1 MAHTLSPAQ
10 FLRHDSDAATPPLFT
25 RIQIQTV
32 SWCNRSCAFCP
43 SGKFP
48 VPKAF
53 MPLAVYHRIIDQL
66 HDLNFNGRLSPYLM
80 NESLLDKRLPELV
93 AYARQRCPD
102 SWIAINTN
110 GDALSETLICRL
122 FDAGLN
128 CMDVNAYDNPAQYQ
142 AYIAL
147 AERTTAQ
154 RPDITYATGYL
165 DPTFNSDHLPRH
177 TKILHCRDMTDW
189 EMRFRDQLEIT
200 DLINRAGNVPDA
212 PRLTEPLALGCER
225 PFQQMYINYLG
236 EAVLCCN
243 DWRFEVIMGDTAES
257 SLLEIWTND
266 KYRAYRE
273 QLQRRNRNMTLCASC
288 DYRGQPRLAE

>member
-1 MAHTLSPAQ
+1 
-10 FLRHDSDAATPPLFT
+10 
-25 RIQIQTV
+25 
-32 SWCNRSCAFCP
+32 
-43 SGKFP
+43 
-48 VPKAF
+48 
-53 MPLAVYHRIIDQL
+53 MPLAVYYRIIDQL

-80 NESLLDKRLPELV
+80 NESLLDKRLTELI
-93 AYARQRCPD
+93 AYARERCPD

-110 GDALSETLICRL
+110 GDALSEALICRL

-128 CMDVNAYDNPAQYQ
+128 CMDINAYDNPAQYQ

-147 AERTTAQ
+147 AERATAP
-154 RPDITYATGYL
+154 RPDITCSTGYL

-189 EMRFRDQLEIT
+189 ETRFLDQLEVG

-212 PRLTEPLALGCER
+212 PRLAEPLALGCER

-243 DWRFEVIMGDTAES
+243 DWRFEVVMGNTAES
-257 SLLEIWTND
+257 SLLEIWAND

-273 QLQRRNRNMTLCASC
+273 QLQRRNRNITLCASC
-288 DYRGQPRLAE
+288 DYRGQSRVAE